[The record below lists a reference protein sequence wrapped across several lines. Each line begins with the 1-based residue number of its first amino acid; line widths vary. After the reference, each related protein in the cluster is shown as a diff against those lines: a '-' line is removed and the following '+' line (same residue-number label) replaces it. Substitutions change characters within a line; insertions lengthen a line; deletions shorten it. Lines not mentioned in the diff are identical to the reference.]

1 MQLDFSVDRSI
12 CSPKRKAESIP
23 MFKTARLAF
32 AAIATLA
39 ATPVVA
45 QDNVLAFSV
54 TGGARVAPDY
64 FGASGRTV
72 SPAIGFGFQGL
83 RFGGKQL
90 GDPDGPKVFAPGAG
104 LRGSFRYIDERD
116 GVNELA
122 GMNTVDAA
130 LELGLGVHYT
140 SDIWQV
146 FADLRYGVVGHKGV
160 TGELGANLIYRAPNG
175 LVLNAGPR
183 AEFGS
188 GRFTNTYFGI
198 TPAEAAGSAGRFTS
212 YTASG
217 GVYSVG
223 FEMGAYQPLGDDWG
237 LTGTLRYDRL
247 RGDAARSP
255 IVTQGSR
262 DQVSAE
268 IGLTRHFNLRF

>member
-1 MQLDFSVDRSI
+1 
-12 CSPKRKAESIP
+12 
-23 MFKTARLAF
+23 MFKTTRLAF

-45 QDNVLAFSV
+45 QDNVLSFSV

-64 FGASGRTV
+64 FGASGHGV
-72 SPAIGFGFQGL
+72 SPAFGVGFQGL
-83 RFGGKQL
+83 RFGDMQL
-90 GDPDGPKVFAPGAG
+90 GDPDGPRVLTPGAG
-104 LRGSFRYIDERD
+104 LRGSFRFIGERD
-116 GVNELA
+116 GVKELA
-122 GMNTVDAA
+122 GLNTVDAA

-146 FADLRYGVVGHKGV
+146 FADLRYGVIGHKGI
-160 TGELGANLIYRAPNG
+160 TGELGANLIYRAPSG

-188 GRFTNTYFGI
+188 SRFTNTYFGV
-198 TPAEAAGSAGRFTS
+198 TAAESGPPSGFAQH
-212 YTASG
+212 TASG
-217 GVYSVG
+217 GIYSVG
-223 FEMGAYQPLGDDWG
+223 VELGAYQPLGDDWG
-237 LTGTLRYDRL
+237 VTGMVRYDRL

-255 IVTQGSR
+255 ITLQGSR